1 MNDHLWD
8 AGGEYLSKNV
18 KSLCVYQSVTA
29 EHMSLFAKFQ
39 YWGIHQ
45 HQRIRW
51 DRENI
56 MTKTIQ
62 QSLSKAQQ
70 TGSEADSLSTGRSP
84 SVFLKNTSLNRFS
97 LISDKL

>member
-1 MNDHLWD
+1 MLI

-18 KSLCVYQSVTA
+18 KSLCVDQSVTA

-70 TGSEADSLSTGRSP
+70 NRLRS
-84 SVFLKNTSLNRFS
+84 R
-97 LISDKL
+97 LIIHGQITISIFGKYESKASFIDFG

>member
-45 HQRIRW
+45 HQRIGW

-70 TGSEADSLSTGRSP
+70 NRLRSRLIIHEQITI
-84 SVFLKNTSLNRFS
+84 SVFGKCESKASF
-97 LISDKL
+97 IDFG

>member
-1 MNDHLWD
+1 M
-8 AGGEYLSKNV
+8 GREYLSKNV

-70 TGSEADSLSTGRSP
+70 NGPRS
-84 SVFLKNTSLNRFS
+84 R
-97 LISDKL
+97 LIIYGPITINIFGKCESKASFIDFG